1 MAAPPTAAD
10 FLAQTVSDLCG
21 PLYPLELATATPTPP
36 QAASPQAPCCYEPG
50 LACSIVHESRSRGS
64 SCFARHR
71 SPADGF
77 CAQGF
82 LGRSAEEG
90 LRGGLFSDVHS

>member
-36 QAASPQAPCCYEPG
+36 QKPVYRAYAPQ
-50 LACSIVHESRSRGS
+50 LAR
-64 SCFARHR
+64 
-71 SPADGF
+71 DGT
-77 CAQGF
+77 
-82 LGRSAEEG
+82 
-90 LRGGLFSDVHS
+90 